1 MMKEFSV
8 IMKKDDNCPEEL
20 VNSVVKCLKE
30 TLYYSN
36 NHHHLQQMNQ
46 LRKLRVLSAMIQKNL
61 GAIEGFKL
69 ESWLTE
75 VGCSFYFVCISYYS
89 SNPPRLHSTP
99 LRLHL
104 RLEMK
109 NRVTS
114 LRENCVEAVGPYMR
128 SLTNSEILELELPR
142 GLRDQLVEYKKNDR
156 KYYHSESKLKFYP
169 HHIEKRK
176 PGSKNNLSYHGP
188 QNGDLMSIIWN
199 KLRSFFSIL
208 WNIFM

>member
-1 MMKEFSV
+1 
-8 IMKKDDNCPEEL
+8 MKKDDNCPEEL
-20 VNSVVKCLKE
+20 VNSIVKCLTE

-61 GAIEGFKL
+61 GTIESHFKL
-69 ESWLTE
+69 DSWLTE

-89 SNPPRLHSTP
+89 TSPPLTG
-99 LRLHL
+99 RLHL
-104 RLEMK
+104 RLEVK

-128 SLTNSEILELELPR
+128 SLKDSEILELELPR
-142 GLRDQLVEYKKNDR
+142 ELRDQLVEYKKNDR
-156 KYYHSESKLKFYP
+156 KYYHSESELKFHP
-169 HHIEKRK
+169 HHFEKRK
-176 PGSKNNLSYHGP
+176 PGSKNNLSTYRP